1 MFRGMAKQHRKYY
14 DSKGRKLSLAEY
26 LQRGLAR
33 ADQIIAL
40 DKMLMPHAEIAERIG
55 VTEER
60 VKQVLREYRK
70 RKQ

>member
-1 MFRGMAKQHRKYY
+1 MAKQHRKYY
-14 DSKGRKLSLAEY
+14 DSKGHKLSLVEY

-40 DKMLMPHAEIAERIG
+40 DKALMPHAEIAKRIG

-60 VKQVLREYRK
+60 VKQVLRKHRGK
-70 RKQ
+70 NC

>member
-1 MFRGMAKQHRKYY
+1 MAKQHRKYY
-14 DSKGRKLSLAEY
+14 DSKGHKLSLVEY

-40 DKMLMPHAEIAERIG
+40 DKMLVAHAEIAERIG

-60 VKQVLREYRK
+60 VKQVLREHRK
-70 RKQ
+70 KSRSP